1 MLPVSFQPAMFR
13 CRTLTLALC
22 AFALGGSAAAGDALP
37 GAPGE
42 PAEAA
47 SSAATEQ
54 PESSAKPG
62 NQVELGNQ
70 EEPGAQEEP
79 EKGAGKGAAAVRF
92 GEKLRDRAS
101 LIHPVPH
108 LALPQQHS
116 AAAVERRACALSAA
130 AFERRQVT
138 LSVLG
143 ELYSLSRRNRHR
155 RSPEIWGVCAESAE
169 ILHCPDSITATL
181 RRLADPELPS
191 HLHRRLLQQ
200 LDRACERERLNALA
214 LRQYIELLPEE
225 YLDLPETIDLLPLGT
240 LFLRTELPVDGRPLS
255 PDRPSLPTADDLCAA
270 AQQALGALKHADDRD
285 SADAAARALMPLLL
299 LRASLPQGAEGE
311 PRCSAPAEIAAFRQ
325 AENLTRELRR
335 LLHRAAGQQY
345 FGSPSLA
352 AASCLLDVL

>member
-13 CRTLTLALC
+13 FGTLTLALC
-22 AFALGGSAAAGDALP
+22 ALAVGGSAAAGGALP
-37 GAPGE
+37 AAPGRAAGADSSVDSSSAPE
-42 PAEAA
+42 KPA
-47 SSAATEQ
+47 SSAN
-54 PESSAKPG
+54 P
-62 NQVELGNQ
+62 GNQ
-70 EEPGAQEEP
+70 EEAGAKSEP
-79 EKGAGKGAAAVRF
+79 EEGAGKGAAEASF
-92 GEKLRDRAS
+92 DEKLRDRAS
-101 LIHPVPH
+101 LIHPAPH
-108 LALPQQHS
+108 LALPQRHS
-116 AAAVERRACALSAA
+116 AAAVERRACALSPA
-130 AFERRQVT
+130 AFERRQAT
-138 LSVLG
+138 LRVLG

-181 RRLADPELPS
+181 RRLADPELPA

-225 YLDLPETIDLLPLGT
+225 YLDLPETTDLLPLGA

-270 AQQALGALKHADDRD
+270 AQQALDVLNHADDRD

-299 LRASLPQGAEGE
+299 LRAAVPQGAEGE
-311 PRCSAPAEIAAFRQ
+311 LRLSEPAEIAAFKQ

-352 AASCLLDVL
+352 AVSCLLDVL